1 MNSPRKRV
9 VLALF
14 GIQIMTATANTVYNC
29 VFYMRDKQTILD
41 ALPTAIIMSIAL
53 IFAFCLTLYLSL
65 RKLADVIKRID
76 AGIAVPIEDRVQ
88 ARREISR
95 IPTVIIITAFLGYF
109 LGPLAGIVMLTITGA
124 ISVSLVENVFQIF
137 VYLAFGFMSTIQ
149 CLITFDFLLADS
161 IGKLQIHSLKDLR
174 RELSTSAK
182 ITLIALAVAF
192 LLFSCLGLT
201 AISAVYDHLAFDA
214 ALTTQRLLLE
224 VLGIGLFVFAW
235 AVFLTASLNRGLCQQ
250 TAHIGRRMVE
260 ISTGAVD
267 LKAKTAILHRD
278 EFGEVVDGLNI
289 MMETLASLM
298 RHIKSSTGQVGESTD
313 VLTDKAGNAQKTLAD
328 LEASLE
334 RVGLAAGE
342 QARVVMETNGRI
354 VKLTD
359 SINEVGNNVSTQA
372 GFVAQSS
379 AAVEEMV
386 SSIQSVS
393 RLTIKADELSAT
405 LAGYSDEG
413 SVAIRETTGSIQG
426 IAEAAESVS
435 AILKTI
441 QKIASQTNLLA
452 MNAAIEAAHAGVAGR
467 GFAVVANEVRSL
479 AESSS
484 KSAKEIVTLINE
496 MNKRIERSVTLGGE
510 ASEAFSRISGGVGD
524 TTALVK
530 TISTAMNEQ
539 RAGTE
544 EILSSIGQLVQAT
557 ERIKELTLVQK
568 GESGEMLASMSGILE
583 ASSLIDKAAQEE
595 RVNNRAIAE
604 VVSIVAEEAR
614 RNKETVAR
622 LEESVNRFEA

>member
-1 MNSPRKRV
+1 
-9 VLALF
+9 
-14 GIQIMTATANTVYNC
+14 
-29 VFYMRDKQTILD
+29 
-41 ALPTAIIMSIAL
+41 
-53 IFAFCLTLYLSL
+53 
-65 RKLADVIKRID
+65 
-76 AGIAVPIEDRVQ
+76 
-88 ARREISR
+88 
-95 IPTVIIITAFLGYF
+95 
-109 LGPLAGIVMLTITGA
+109 
-124 ISVSLVENVFQIF
+124 
-137 VYLAFGFMSTIQ
+137 
-149 CLITFDFLLADS
+149 
-161 IGKLQIHSLKDLR
+161 
-174 RELSTSAK
+174 
-182 ITLIALAVAF
+182 
-192 LLFSCLGLT
+192 
-201 AISAVYDHLAFDA
+201 
-214 ALTTQRLLLE
+214 
-224 VLGIGLFVFAW
+224 
-235 AVFLTASLNRGLCQQ
+235 
-250 TAHIGRRMVE
+250 
-260 ISTGAVD
+260 
-267 LKAKTAILHRD
+267 
-278 EFGEVVDGLNI
+278 

-298 RHIKSSTGQVGESTD
+298 RKIKASTGQVGESTD
-313 VLTDKAGNAQKTLAD
+313 ILTDKAGHAQETLVA

-342 QARVVMETNGRI
+342 QARVVLDTNGRI

-393 RLTIKADELSAT
+393 RLTLKADELSGT
-405 LAGYSDEG
+405 LAGYSQEG

-496 MNKRIERSVTLGGE
+496 MNKRIERSVTLGGQ
-510 ASEAFSRISGGVGD
+510 ASEAFSRISGGVAD

-539 RAGTE
+539 KAGTE
-544 EILSSIGQLVQAT
+544 EILSSITQLVQAT
-557 ERIKELTLVQK
+557 ERIKDLTLVQK
-568 GESGEMLASMSGILE
+568 GESGEMLAAMSGILE
-583 ASSLIDKAAQEE
+583 ASSLIDRAAQEE
-595 RVNNRAIAE
+595 IVNNRAIAE

-614 RNKETVAR
+614 RNKEIVAR